1 MTKIKICG
9 LTRKRDID
17 AVNAVLPDYIG
28 FVFTRSSRQICIEDA
43 KALKSCLNPYIKAVG
58 VFVDEEIENVVRLC
72 SSHVIDLVQL
82 HGDENERYIKELKS
96 CVPNKIIKAVRV
108 RGPEDIK
115 KAVDFSCDYLLFD
128 THHEGKYG
136 GSGRT
141 FDWSMIHN
149 VSKPY
154 FLAGGI
160 NSGNV
165 FQAIEQCKPYCIDVS
180 SGVETDGY
188 KDPEKIMDIVTK
200 VRGLKDKSPDKQ
212 QFS

>member
-1 MTKIKICG
+1 
-9 LTRKRDID
+9 
-17 AVNAVLPDYIG
+17 
-28 FVFTRSSRQICIEDA
+28 
-43 KALKSCLNPYIKAVG
+43 
-58 VFVDEEIENVVRLC
+58 
-72 SSHVIDLVQL
+72 
-82 HGDENERYIKELKS
+82 
-96 CVPNKIIKAVRV
+96 
-108 RGPEDIK
+108 
-115 KAVDFSCDYLLFD
+115 
-128 THHEGKYG
+128 
-136 GSGRT
+136 
-141 FDWSMIHN
+141 MIHN